1 VDEPESS
8 SSVAFFEGESK
19 IVARVSDGLLIYGGN
34 GYTAALLAR
43 EALAQ
48 GLRPMLCGRDRART
62 KQAAERFGL
71 GHRVA
76 RLDAPR
82 ELKNALGGITV
93 VVNAAGP
100 FADTTAPLVAACLD
114 NGVHYLD
121 VSGEADT
128 LDFVSGRHAEARAAG
143 VMLMPGVGFDVVP
156 SDCLA
161 RHVVARLSHPRRLSI
176 GITGLRSASRGS
188 ARTTIDQI
196 GKKVLVRRGGRLCR
210 VAPASLERRFDYGH
224 GPSASLAVSWADV
237 ISAYYSTG
245 VPDIDVYFEATPAVR
260 AALITSRH
268 LGWWM
273 SYPPIQRYLKTWTR
287 FLPEGPG
294 EEERAITTAVV
305 VAEAEDEEGR
315 CVTAR
320 LRTPEVYTFTAMTA
334 VAIARRVLGGDCQA
348 GYETPSRIYGSDFVL
363 SFPGVFRE
371 DL

>member
-1 VDEPESS
+1 M
-8 SSVAFFEGESK
+8 
-19 IVARVSDGLLIYGGN
+19 ARASDGFLIYGGN
-34 GYTAALLAR
+34 GYTAALLTR
-43 EALAQ
+43 EALAR
-48 GLRPMLCGRDRART
+48 GMRPMLCGRDPART

-82 ELKNALGGITV
+82 ELASAMRGVGV

-100 FADTTAPLVAACLD
+100 FADTTAPLLAACLD

-128 LDFVSGRHAEARAAG
+128 LDFVSGKHAEARAAG

-161 RHVVARLSHPRRLSI
+161 RHVVARVSHPRRLSI

-196 GKKVLVRRGGRLCR
+196 GKKVLVRRAGRLCM
-210 VAPASLERRFDYGH
+210 VPPASLERRFDYGQ

-237 ISAYYSTG
+237 VSAYYSTG
-245 VPDIDVYFEATPAVR
+245 VPDIEVYFEATPAVR
-260 AALITSRH
+260 SALIASRH

-273 SYPPIQRYLKTWTR
+273 GHPPVQRYLKTWTR

-294 EEERAITTAVV
+294 EEERATATAVV
-305 VAEAEDEEGR
+305 VAEAEDGDGR

-334 VAIARRVLGGDCQA
+334 VAIAGRVLGGDWQS
-348 GYETPSRIYGSDFVL
+348 GYETPSRIYGPDFVL
-363 SFPGVFRE
+363 SFPGVSRE